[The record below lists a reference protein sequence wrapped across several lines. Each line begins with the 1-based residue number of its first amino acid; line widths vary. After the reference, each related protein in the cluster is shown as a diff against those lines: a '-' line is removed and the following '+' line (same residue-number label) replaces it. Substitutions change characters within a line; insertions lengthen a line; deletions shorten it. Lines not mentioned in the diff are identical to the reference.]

1 MRNEKFLSFSGLKQ
15 YDPSVGWAQVQ
26 KAGDSTTTNINDPLL
41 DELFEQLE
49 KPAPDDLTQNW
60 RVIASSVNRLSQ
72 RMSEQ
77 RELRNKL
84 NEIDQELEDLRHTIL
99 HDLHDIEQAAVQQLS
114 MARLRA
120 EVSALAQARL
130 ASHLKKDQ
138 SKP

>member
-1 MRNEKFLSFSGLKQ
+1 MHQEKFLSFRGLKQ

-26 KAGDSTTTNINDPLL
+26 KSAASTDVNINDPLL

-49 KPAPDDLTQNW
+49 KPAPDDLTHNW

-84 NEIDQELEDLRHTIL
+84 NEIDQELDGLRHTIL
-99 HDLHDIEQAAVQQLS
+99 HDLQDIQQAADQQLS

-138 SKP
+138 S